1 MHRHPQL
8 ATTISCAIEAA
19 HLKEVTKEA
28 IDKWFDHFSQAI
40 TERQILPENMY
51 NMDES
56 GFSIGNIKGAQV
68 VVDTTLLTKYQ
79 AHPGRQE
86 WATVIECISAIG
98 SLIPPLIILKG
109 KNVSASKC
117 IGEEHT
123 FFVCHQW
130 LD

>member
-1 MHRHPQL
+1 
-8 ATTISCAIEAA
+8 
-19 HLKEVTKEA
+19 
-28 IDKWFDHFSQAI
+28 
-40 TERQILPENMY
+40 MY

-109 KNVSASKC
+109 KNCLSFMDTSKC

-123 FFVCHQW
+123 FFVHHQW